1 MRTLIEIIKEHNL
14 FKKEHTSGT
23 DKEFVHY
30 YVSNFY
36 QNTFQP
42 IQQDKIHLFEI
53 GTCTGASLKRW
64 KEFFVNGKV
73 EGVDNEDRRIAEYID
88 SEITYHRVDAY
99 EQQFVNSLSNFDI
112 IIDDGPHTLG
122 SQLAAINLYYPKLKD
137 GGIFVIED
145 IDSDDN
151 IKILSGETQK
161 IFGKP
166 ANIIDKRVEVG
177 LPNEILLWVVK

>member
-1 MRTLIEIIKEHNL
+1 MRTLIQIIKEYNL
-14 FKKEHTSGT
+14 FNIEHLSGT
-23 DKEFVHY
+23 DKQFVHY

-36 QNTFQP
+36 QNTFKP
-42 IQQDKIHLFEI
+42 IQQNKIHLFEI
-53 GTCTGASLKRW
+53 GTCTGASLKMW

-73 EGVDNEDRRIAEYID
+73 EGVDISDRRLVEYID
-88 SEITYHRVDAY
+88 SEITYHHVDAY
-99 EQQFVNSLSNFDI
+99 EQQFVNSLPNFDI

-122 SQLAAINLYYPKLKD
+122 SQLAAINQYYPKLKD

-145 IDSDDN
+145 IESDDN
-151 IKILSGETQK
+151 IRILSEETQK

-177 LPNEILLWVVK
+177 LSNEVLLWLIK

>member
-1 MRTLIEIIKEHNL
+1 MRTLVEIIKEHNL
-14 FKKEHTSGT
+14 SKCDHLYGT
-23 DKEFVHY
+23 DKEFVHH

-36 QNTFQP
+36 QSMFQP

-53 GTCTGASLKRW
+53 GTCTGASLKMW

-73 EGVDNEDRRIAEYID
+73 EGVDNEDKRIKEYID
-88 SEITYHRVDAY
+88 SEIIYHHVDAY
-99 EQQFVNSLSNFDI
+99 EQQVVNSLPNFDI

-122 SQLAAINLYYPKLKD
+122 SQLAAINQYYSKLKD

-145 IDSDDN
+145 IESDDN
-151 IKILSGETQK
+151 IRILSGETQK

-166 ANIIDKRVEVG
+166 ANIIDKRAEVG
-177 LPNEILLWVVK
+177 LSNEILLWLIK